1 MPTAL
6 EKARSQPDGHSAA
19 ILAAARR
26 VFAQRGYH
34 GASTR
39 AIAAEVGLDVSTLYY
54 HWGSK
59 RELFDGVLMDL
70 QERFSQLFV
79 AWLEEASELE
89 FDAAFDRA
97 VELAG
102 PFMGDDD
109 SVRVLLYSVFD
120 AEFEGAE
127 WAVESQRLLVLTI
140 RRFAEKRLAADLPL
154 AFDAL
159 VLSTIGAILAL
170 VGGRRQQAAVLGL
183 DPDSEEYRN
192 LVIET
197 LRRAVRG
204 LVFGLDLKDLNP
216 RDQKTKDTS
225 GASHE

>member
-19 ILAAARR
+19 ILAAARK

-39 AIAAEVGLDVSTLYY
+39 AIASEVGLDVSTLYY

-70 QERFSQLFV
+70 QERFSQLLI
-79 AWLEEASELE
+79 AWLEDAGDLD
-89 FDAAFDRA
+89 FDAAFDSA

-102 PFMGDDD
+102 PFLGDDD

-127 WAVESQRLLVLTI
+127 WAVESQRLLVLTL
-140 RRFAEKRLAADLPL
+140 RRYTEKRLGVDSLPL
-154 AFDAL
+154 SFDAL
-159 VLSTIGAILAL
+159 VLSTIGSILAL
-170 VGGRRQQAAVLGL
+170 VGGRRQQAAVLRL
-183 DPDSEEYRN
+183 DPDSEEYRA

-197 LRRAVRG
+197 LRLAVRG
-204 LVFGLDLKDLNP
+204 LVFGLDLKDLTP
-216 RDQKTKDTS
+216 RRS
-225 GASHE
+225 